1 MGRTAGRDA
10 DGTRRI
16 ILAAATP
23 MVARRGQEVSL
34 ARIADAAG
42 ISKGGLLYHFP
53 TKEDLLRA
61 SAADLFARFR
71 TAVYAETEKE
81 PGDAHGRLA
90 RGYIRA
96 TFAELSDDSARDQIA
111 VAAHLM
117 GEPGIQEIASA
128 DGRRWREELMADG
141 LGEQAVR
148 IIVAASDGVG
158 SAPLWGAI
166 LDPDDCAALEEQLLD
181 MTRVGKPGES

>member
-16 ILAAATP
+16 ILDAATP
-23 MVARRGQEVSL
+23 MVARHGQEVSL
-34 ARIADAAG
+34 ARIAAAAG
-42 ISKGGLLYHFP
+42 VSKGGLLYHFP
-53 TKEDLLRA
+53 TKEHLLRA

-71 TAVYAETEKE
+71 EAVYAETERE
-81 PGDAHGRLA
+81 RGDAHGRLA

-96 TFAELSDDSARDQIA
+96 TFAEVSNDSARDQIA

-148 IIVAASDGVG
+148 VIVAASDGVG

-166 LDPDDCAALEEQLLD
+166 LDPDDCAALKEQLLD
-181 MTRVGKPGES
+181 MTRVGESGES